1 MSDQSTAITPAR
13 PTRVLVMGPP
23 GAGKGTQCVGLA
35 DTLGV
40 PSVSTGDMFRAL
52 QHADTPLAVRV
63 RSIMTSGGY
72 VDDDTTNAIVDDRLD
87 RPDCADGF
95 LLDGY
100 PRTVDQVRHLDE
112 QLDRAGT
119 WLDAVVCLE
128 ADEDEVVRRLLA
140 RGQAQGRSDDTAD
153 TIRARLAVYRE
164 QTAPLLDEYR
174 SRGLLVTVDAI
185 GTVAEVT
192 RRIDG
197 VLTGLLAPSSPTS

>member
-1 MSDQSTAITPAR
+1 
-13 PTRVLVMGPP
+13 MGPP
-23 GAGKGTQCVGLA
+23 GAGKGTQCAGLA
-35 DTLGV
+35 ETLGV

-63 RSIMTSGGY
+63 RSIMASGGY
-72 VDDDTTNAIVDDRLD
+72 VDDDTTNAIVDDRLGT
-87 RPDCADGF
+87 PDCADGF

-112 QLDRAGT
+112 QLDRTGT
-119 WLDAVVCLE
+119 RLDAVVCLE

-140 RGQAQGRSDDTAD
+140 RGQAQGRSDDTDD

-185 GTVAEVT
+185 GSIGEVT
-192 RRIDG
+192 QRIDT
-197 VLTGLLAPSSPTS
+197 VLTSLLLPSSPTG